1 MAIVFTK
8 LLIPVDFTLNTEI
21 AIKKAISLIG
31 TDKAVLHLLHVVHP
45 RRPLTAL
52 TARTQLD
59 QLAQRTK
66 ETYPGPEI
74 KTHVLKGAVQK
85 MIIECANML
94 APDIIVIGKQNQRRR
109 WALPWVL
116 QAVLRCIPSNT
127 TKVSPDTLARKTNS
141 PVLTAK
147 PGSIDSR
154 TRVIVI
160 PIRDFLPQRKL
171 EWGILLARRYR
182 AQVHLLAI
190 QKDDHEEALPQ
201 AFLKAYHQLRE
212 SLHHPIEFS
221 AVTRHDL
228 ARATLSY
235 AELIMADMILLNP
248 ATESGIGRSR
258 HISDLLRRDSKIQV
272 LDVEPYKN

>member
-1 MAIVFTK
+1 
-8 LLIPVDFTLNTEI
+8 
-21 AIKKAISLIG
+21 
-31 TDKAVLHLLHVVHP
+31 
-45 RRPLTAL
+45 
-52 TARTQLD
+52 
-59 QLAQRTK
+59 
-66 ETYPGPEI
+66 
-74 KTHVLKGAVQK
+74 

-94 APDIIVIGKQNQRRR
+94 TPDMIVIGKQNQRRQWPPA
-109 WALPWVL
+109 WAIHLL
-116 QAVLRCIPSNT
+116 THT
-127 TKVSPDTLARKTNS
+127 TKVSPDTVARKTNS

-147 PGSIDSR
+147 PGSIDTR

-190 QKDDHEEALPQ
+190 QKDDHKEALPQ

-235 AELIMADMILLNP
+235 AELIMADLILLNP
-248 ATESGIGRSR
+248 ATESGIGGSR
-258 HISDLLRRDSKIQV
+258 HISDLLRRDSRIQV